1 MQYLFILLVLPS
13 LDKTSLQH
21 IPIVEI
27 HDLHEAPASEVLP
40 VVEEQLEQDVLQH
53 QDIHASVSSSIVDE
67 VEELDKGKITL
78 II

>member
-1 MQYLFILLVLPS
+1 MQYLFILLVFLT
-13 LDKTSLQH
+13 LDQTSLH

-27 HDLHEAPASEVLP
+27 HDLHEASASEVLP

-53 QDIHASVSSSIVDE
+53 QDVHASVSSSIVDE
-67 VEELDKGKITL
+67 VEELGKGKITL